1 MLKIN
6 EVVTVILQTLAEKH
20 TEKHARCARALS
32 EKTGRWSQHHIDNNS
47 FVTSI

>member
-20 TEKHARCARALS
+20 TPLQDVHVHYLK
-32 EKTGRWSQHHIDNNS
+32 KTGRYSQHHIDNNS